1 MEDMQAP
8 ERESLTFDFG
18 RALRHLKAG
27 KKVARGGWNGKGMWI
42 ALQVPDE
49 HSTMNRPYICMRPVD
64 GQLVPWVASQTDM
77 LADDW
82 VLVH

>member
-1 MEDMQAP
+1 MNQ
-8 ERESLTFDFG
+8 SVTFNFAT
-18 RALRHLKAG
+18 ALVHLKRG

-42 ALQVPDE
+42 ALQVPDA
-49 HSTMNRPYICMRPVD
+49 HSKMMRPYIYMRPVD
-64 GQLVPWVASQTDM
+64 GQLVPWVASHTDL